1 MSAWAIPINIV
12 LATLVVSIGAWLVWG
27 PFPIAL
33 SLAFAGGVFFFL
45 LKQGKTIGMVWAW
58 STFLL
63 GSESLAWPITTMV
76 QLRGSSSQPS
86 DEEMGV
92 ILNAVLF
99 GLFSSV
105 FWISF
110 AFGLYKREQRSAEPT
125 ASGNHS
131 PSVNEK
137 SRSRRK
143 QKRS

>member
-1 MSAWAIPINIV
+1 
-12 LATLVVSIGAWLVWG
+12 
-27 PFPIAL
+27 
-33 SLAFAGGVFFFL
+33 
-45 LKQGKTIGMVWAW
+45 MVWAW

-76 QLRGSSSQPS
+76 QLRTSSSQPS

-99 GLFSSV
+99 GHFSSV

-110 AFGLYKREQRSAEPT
+110 AFGLYKREQRSDPT
-125 ASGNHS
+125 SSADHS

-137 SRSRRK
+137 GRSRRK
-143 QKRS
+143 ARRS